1 MITLPTF
8 IHVLGWFSLA
18 INSIKVVGRRV
29 SAPWACFARMP
40 MLTRPEHHAR
50 QLFVVLT
57 MATLACSPDVAY
69 AADVATIVRVTVA
82 DGRVFSGEVDA
93 KSNGD
98 KLWLRSEKA
107 GIALWRPIGWS
118 SIRSVAAGEQVYGGM
133 AFRDEYE
140 RWKTVA
146 RDQKSEVRGQ
156 KSGVRSEESAVDRP
170 AGLADSSTSGFDSRY
185 ESLKPVIPPRVQ
197 SVSVSAQLAN
207 WDADVEP
214 DGLIVYVAPLDA
226 DGNLVAIDGTIDAEL
241 IGEGPGTT
249 DRQVTFPTLD
259 RWVRSLRPADMG
271 AQGARVRLEFQ
282 RAHPEFDLRL
292 GPYGVVHV
300 RLNVP
305 GHGSFEATTDLT
317 AVRTF
322 NPIRDRVQQQSGQ
335 RFFPTERTGLGKRQT
350 LQVNDR

>member
-1 MITLPTF
+1 MITLPTL
-8 IHVLGWFSLA
+8 VCSLGWFALA
-18 INSIKVVGRRV
+18 IVSIKVVGRR
-29 SAPWACFARMP
+29 APVLWACFARMP
-40 MLTRPEHHAR
+40 MLTRPEHDAR
-50 QLFVVLT
+50 QLFTALLVVS
-57 MATLACSPDVAY
+57 LACSPAVAH
-69 AADVATIVRVTVA
+69 AADEAAVVRVTVA
-82 DGRVFSGEVDA
+82 DGRLFSGEVDA

-107 GIALWRPIGWS
+107 GIVLWRPIGWP

-140 RWKTVA
+140 SWKTVA
-146 RDQKSEVRGQ
+146 RGQGSEVRGPGDENSKPQ
-156 KSGVRSEESAVDRP
+156 
-170 AGLADSSTSGFDSRY
+170 GLADSSTSGFDSRY

-249 DRQVTFPTLD
+249 DRLVTFPTLD

-271 AQGARVRLEFQ
+271 PQGARVRLEFQ

-300 RLNVP
+300 RLNVA

-335 RFFPTERTGLGKRQT
+335 RFFPNERTGLGKRQT